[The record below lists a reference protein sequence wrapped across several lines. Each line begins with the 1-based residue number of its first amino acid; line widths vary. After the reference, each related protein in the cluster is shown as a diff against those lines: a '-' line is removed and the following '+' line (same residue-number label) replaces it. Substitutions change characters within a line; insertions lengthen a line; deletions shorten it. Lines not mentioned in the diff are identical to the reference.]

1 MEWVMAL
8 GHLKYRNSH
17 RMESVYAEII
27 TSLKCRQNHSLRAK
41 TTLHQMLCRGALK
54 STFVF

>member
-17 RMESVYAEII
+17 CMESVYAEII
-27 TSLKCRQNHSLRAK
+27 TSLKCRQDHSLRAK
-41 TTLHQMLCRGALK
+41 TTLHQMLSRGALK
-54 STFVF
+54 LTFVF